1 MLDSFGDFILP
12 VMVVSIVFS
21 GLVKKIKVFDCFMR
35 GARKG
40 LLTVY
45 ELLPSITGL
54 VVAVTMLRASGG
66 MELISRIL
74 FPITQLFGVPE
85 EITPMA
91 LLSPVSGGG
100 SLTLFESVLKTYGPD
115 SFVGQVASVV
125 MGSTDTTLYA
135 VAVYYSAVNIKNT
148 RHTLFAGLTADFL
161 SLVLS
166 SFFVRLTIGG

>member
-1 MLDSFGDFILP
+1 MTDNWGSYILP
-12 VMVVSIVFS
+12 VMVVGIVAF
-21 GLVKKIKVFDCFMR
+21 GLFKKVKVFDSFMS

-40 LLTVY
+40 LHTVY
-45 ELLPSITGL
+45 ELMPSITGL
-54 VVAVTMLRASGG
+54 VVAVTMLIESGA
-66 MELISRIL
+66 MDIL
-74 FPITQLFGVPE
+74 SDLLSPVTSFFGVPK

-100 SLTLFESVLKTYGPD
+100 SLSRFENVLKTYGPD

-135 VAVYYSAVNIKNT
+135 VAVYYAAVNIKNT
-148 RHTLFAGLTADFL
+148 RHTLISGLTADFL

-166 SFFVRLTIGG
+166 AFFIRLTVG